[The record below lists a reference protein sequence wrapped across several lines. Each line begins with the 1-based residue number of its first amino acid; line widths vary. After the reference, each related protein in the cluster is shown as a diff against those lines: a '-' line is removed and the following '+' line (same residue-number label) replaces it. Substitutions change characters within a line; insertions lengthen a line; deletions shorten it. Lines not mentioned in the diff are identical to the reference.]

1 MEPFDFGRFFRGFL
15 GLDRHRDLRED
26 FSQEDERE
34 EEGDYDQHQSFGEK
48 SPFFTFR
55 VFTDPLGINI
65 LMCSKYNYYLVNILF
80 LASNKLI
87 QIDEY
92 SRVSVCRHLNII

>member
-1 MEPFDFGRFFRGFL
+1 MKEKR
-15 GLDRHRDLRED
+15 REN
-26 FSQEDERE
+26 
-34 EEGDYDQHQSFGEK
+34 YDKHQSFGEK

-87 QIDEY
+87 QIDKY